1 MERKHHLAVKPLG
14 AAGRKP
20 VNNEKTALTHLEGG
34 QQLSRGAPR
43 KVRKQSARLLSHRE
57 ISEALL
63 AMTTRLGPC
72 PSFPPAFDAQRTLK
86 IRRRFVSEENS
97 NLASASF
104 SLGQGHNQFLVVTAT
119 GASDTGT
126 CYVDVWRIKK
136 VYIWCINYI
145 DNGTTVNIRPQATD
159 SSSNNFNDRE
169 AVYSCSSR
177 SEAEPGHMCIVPSPA
192 SPMGCWHK
200 ASTINS
206 SEVLFYL
213 EVNYGGASSGN
224 WATVTMDI
232 EFEAVENLTGA
243 PQGYTR
249 TTLSTGHTLGT
260 LGGCN
265 LFGGGML
272 LQDINVLV

>member
-1 MERKHHLAVKPLG
+1 MERMRHSTAKPLR
-14 AAGRKP
+14 AAGRQP
-20 VNNEKTALTHLEGG
+20 VNNEKTGQTHLEGG
-34 QQLSRGAPR
+34 RQRSLVKKGGKKS
-43 KVRKQSARLLSHRE
+43 LSHQE
-57 ISEALL
+57 MQQALL
-63 AMTTRLGPC
+63 AMNTRLGSC
-72 PSFPPAFDAQRTLK
+72 PRFPPAFDAQKTEI
-86 IRRRFVSEENS
+86 IRRRYVSEENT
-97 NLASASF
+97 NLSSASF

-126 CYVDVWRIKK
+126 CFVDVWRIKK
-136 VYIWCINYI
+136 IYIWCINYI

-159 SSSNNFNDRE
+159 TGSNNFNDRE
-169 AVYSCSSR
+169 AVFSCSSR
-177 SEAEPGHMCIVPSPA
+177 SEAEPGHMCVIPAPDSPL
-192 SPMGCWHK
+192 GCWHK
-200 ASTINS
+200 ASTTNS
-206 SEVLFYL
+206 SGIIFYL

-232 EFEAVENLTGA
+232 VFEVVTNYTGA

-260 LGGCN
+260 IGGCN